1 MTDKDDTN
9 NHNQEVK
16 LFRELMGD
24 VRSIKRDVRA
34 PNYKKKPEARA
45 RFRREEEKTV
55 LKESLETD
63 IDETEASSGGA
74 MQFQRATIGTRTMRK
89 LKRGA
94 FTMQGEIDLHGMT
107 VPEAKANL
115 RVFISDSLEKGYT
128 CVRIIHGKGLGS
140 GNRGPILKTKVNVW
154 LRRWDQVLA
163 FVSAKQIDGGTG
175 ALYVL
180 LKKL

>member
-1 MTDKDDTN
+1 MC
-9 NHNQEVK
+9 
-16 LFRELMGD
+16 
-24 VRSIKRDVRA
+24 IRDR
-34 PNYKKKPEARA
+34 
-45 RFRREEEKTV
+45 
-55 LKESLETD
+55 
-63 IDETEASSGGA
+63 
-74 MQFQRATIGTRTMRK
+74 
-89 LKRGA
+89 
-94 FTMQGEIDLHGMT
+94 T

>member
-24 VRSIKRDVRA
+24 VRLIETAVRA
-34 PNYKKKPEARA
+34 PNYKKKPKARA

-74 MQFQRATIGTRTMRK
+74 MQFQRAMIGIRTMRK
-89 LKRGA
+89 LKKGA
-94 FTMQGEIDLHGMT
+94 FTIQGEIDLHGMT
-107 VPEAKANL
+107 VPEAKTNL
-115 RVFISDSLEKGYT
+115 RVFITDCLERGYT
-128 CVRIIHGKGLGS
+128 CVRIIHGKGIGS
-140 GNRGPILKTKVNVW
+140 GKRGPILKTKVNVW

-163 FVSAKQIDGGTG
+163 FVSAKQVDGGTG